1 MMTAYEALMT
11 CSPIRIY
18 LFKVNNGNSR
28 TMCEICSKLTIKIPE
43 GRHLF
48 LVFLL
53 LTLNSYMFAGITQ
66 YKYIK
71 LRLLT

>member
-1 MMTAYEALMT
+1 MMTAYEALMS

-43 GRHLF
+43 RRHLS

-53 LTLNSYMFAGITQ
+53 LTLNSYMSAGITQ
-66 YKYIK
+66 YKHIK